1 MSMKKMLAALLLAA
15 LALTLCACGLN
26 AQPEYTP
33 IPAPTPAP
41 ADVDLFRVDLGGG
54 EAAEEAPAETEAQTP
69 EEEPAAPAEQTPAPE
84 AEPAA
89 VPETVEPLSLDA
101 DTNVQDTELVRVLS
115 YMPDLKV
122 DLKYATTDN
131 YTGDVVYAFDEPYLR
146 YGTVKK
152 LAAAQSVLKEQGY
165 ELVLW
170 DAFRPGEAQQLL
182 FDAFPN
188 AQYVANPY
196 GGGHSSH
203 TSGGTVDVAL
213 MKDGALV
220 ALPSGFDEFSA
231 LGDRNYNDVSAE
243 AAANAKT
250 LETVM
255 TACGFS
261 GYFGEWWHY
270 TDNTGY
276 NYDDVEFAKL
286 PEHASGGCESVC
298 NEYINIRRM
307 PNVSSEAIGRVPNGE
322 QMTVLGY
329 YSYFTHIQ
337 YGDVVGYV
345 NSDYTKPAN

>member
-1 MSMKKMLAALLLAA
+1 MKKKLLSVLLVLLLA
-15 LALTLCACGLN
+15 LLCGCAKEN
-26 AQPEYTP
+26 T
-33 IPAPTPAP
+33 APSAVETQEPPQSTAEIQ
-41 ADVDLFRVDLGGG
+41 VFRVDTVDPDG
-54 EAAEEAPAETEAQTP
+54 EEEEPEALP
-69 EEEPAAPAEQTPAPE
+69 EEEAGDEEEEGESESAPE
-84 AEPAA
+84 PTPVPQALPMDENTA
-89 VPETVEPLSLDA
+89 VRDL
-101 DTNVQDTELVRVLS
+101 ELVRVLS
-115 YMPDLKV
+115 YIPDLQV
-122 DLKYATTDN
+122 DLKYATEDN
-131 YTGDVVYAFDEPYLR
+131 YTGKVVYTFDEPYLR

-152 LAAAQSVLKEQGY
+152 LAQAQSRLKEQGY

-170 DAFRPGEAQQLL
+170 DAFRPTEAQFVL

-188 AQYVANPY
+188 GNFVANPY

-255 TACGFS
+255 TACGFT

-286 PEHASGGCESVC
+286 PEQASGGCESVC

>member
-231 LGDRNYNDVSAE
+231 LGDRNYGDVSAE

-276 NYDDVEFAKL
+276 NYQDVEFARL
-286 PEHASGGCESVC
+286 PAQGSRVCESMC

-329 YSYFTHIQ
+329 YSGFTHIQ
-337 YGDVVGYV
+337 YGDVIGYV
-345 NSDYTKPAN
+345 NSDYTKPVD

>member
-1 MSMKKMLAALLLAA
+1 
-15 LALTLCACGLN
+15 
-26 AQPEYTP
+26 
-33 IPAPTPAP
+33 
-41 ADVDLFRVDLGGG
+41 
-54 EAAEEAPAETEAQTP
+54 
-69 EEEPAAPAEQTPAPE
+69 
-84 AEPAA
+84 
-89 VPETVEPLSLDA
+89 
-101 DTNVQDTELVRVLS
+101 
-115 YMPDLKV
+115 
-122 DLKYATTDN
+122 
-131 YTGDVVYAFDEPYLR
+131 
-146 YGTVKK
+146 
-152 LAAAQSVLKEQGY
+152 
-165 ELVLW
+165 
-170 DAFRPGEAQQLL
+170 
-182 FDAFPN
+182 
-188 AQYVANPY
+188 
-196 GGGHSSH
+196 
-203 TSGGTVDVAL
+203 

-255 TACGFS
+255 TACGFT

-286 PEHASGGCESVC
+286 PEQASGGCESVC

>member
-1 MSMKKMLAALLLAA
+1 MKKKLLSVLLVLLLA
-15 LALTLCACGLN
+15 LLCGCAKEN
-26 AQPEYTP
+26 T
-33 IPAPTPAP
+33 APSAVETQEPPQSTAEIQ
-41 ADVDLFRVDLGGG
+41 VFRVDTVDPDGDEEEP
-54 EAAEEAPAETEAQTP
+54 EALP
-69 EEEPAAPAEQTPAPE
+69 EEEAEGEEEGESESAPE
-84 AEPAA
+84 PTPVPQALPMDENTA
-89 VPETVEPLSLDA
+89 VRDL
-101 DTNVQDTELVRVLS
+101 ELVRVLS
-115 YMPDLKV
+115 YIPDLQV
-122 DLKYATTDN
+122 DLKYATEDN
-131 YTGDVVYAFDEPYLR
+131 YTGKVVYTFDEPYLR

-152 LAAAQSVLKEQGY
+152 LAQAQSRLKEQGY

-170 DAFRPGEAQQLL
+170 DAFRPTEAQFVL

-188 AQYVANPY
+188 GNFVANPY

-255 TACGFS
+255 TACGFT

-286 PEHASGGCESVC
+286 PEQASGGCESVC